1 MPRSADT
8 RCSTPGMIV
17 SGAGTLALT
26 GNNTYTGTITVN
38 AGTLLVNGSSVW
50 SVVGERGDGV

>member
-1 MPRSADT
+1 
-8 RCSTPGMIV
+8 MIV